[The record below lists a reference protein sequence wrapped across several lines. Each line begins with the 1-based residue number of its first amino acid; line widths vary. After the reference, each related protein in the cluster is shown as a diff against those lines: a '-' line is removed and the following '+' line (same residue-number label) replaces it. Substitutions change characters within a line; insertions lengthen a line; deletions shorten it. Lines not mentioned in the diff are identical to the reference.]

1 MKLTKLSALCAFACV
16 ALSGQAM
23 AATAITGATTT
34 PATGDALIV
43 NDANTNNR
51 VIYISGASAVQKGF
65 TSIVASLLS
74 GTPIWFSNASGTPN
88 DFQAVAGKLATA
100 TTNWPVGTNVILMY
114 RVKGGSAFGVD
125 PVARNTAIEALDVNT
140 TAAACLAG
148 TGAAATPYTC
158 TTTLASRTPDAGV
171 SDVAPAL
178 FHAAYNT
185 EGEPAHVAPALSPA
199 ELALLTPTP
208 IYGIAF
214 GVPVTANVLTTVA
227 NGATLPAL
235 NKAAVAA
242 IMTGNVGTWDL
253 VDSKM
258 AADDI
263 LICRRTPG
271 SGTQAVF
278 NMYFGNYPCN
288 TVDAFNVP
296 AGRDSSF
303 ADGDAPGTIWN
314 ATARTFTV
322 PTANTGGLIVI
333 ENSSSGNVRDCLNA
347 AANATAAVP
356 VSYTTSD
363 RDGVAVT
370 VTFNGPKK
378 AIGVLSMDSLSSST
392 TTSKWQ
398 FRSLDGAGTIT
409 QASSSV
415 APVTSGTGK
424 FPTVASYTDGTWD
437 MQGWVSF
444 NVPARTTGDK
454 LGVLNTF
461 LAKAQD
467 PAVLNSIAAL
477 KYVTAAMPGTP
488 DTTPTPTGLV
498 LRASYLGGNQC
509 APLNR
514 NL

>member
-1 MKLTKLSALCAFACV
+1 MKLNKLSALCALACV

-23 AATAITGATTT
+23 AATAITGATTDGT
-34 PATGDALIV
+34 PFTGHAAIIKNA
-43 NDANTNNR
+43 NDNGR

-65 TSIVASLLS
+65 TSIVSSLIS
-74 GTPIWFSNASGTPN
+74 GTPIWFNNTSGTAN
-88 DFQAVAGKLATA
+88 DFQAVAGPLATA

-140 TAAACLAG
+140 TANACTSG
-148 TGAAATPYTC
+148 TGAALTPYQC

-178 FHAAYNT
+178 FVSPTNT
-185 EGEPAHVAPALSPA
+185 EGETAAASLSA
-199 ELALLTPTP
+199 DELALLTPTP

-214 GVPVTANVLTTVA
+214 GVPVTANVKTTVA

-235 NKAAVAA
+235 NKAAISA
-242 IMTGNVGTWDL
+242 IMSGNVGTWNQ

-263 LICRRTPG
+263 VICRRTPG

-278 NMYFGNYPCN
+278 NMYFGNYPCD
-288 TVDAFNVP
+288 TVSANNAP
-296 AGRDSSF
+296 ANRDSSF
-303 ADGDAPGTIWN
+303 ADGDVPGTIWN
-314 ATARTFTV
+314 NGANTFTV

-347 AANATAAVP
+347 AATATAANP
-356 VSYTTSD
+356 VSYLTSD

-392 TTSKWQ
+392 TSSNWQ

-424 FPTVASYTDGTWD
+424 FPTVTSYTDGTWD

-444 NVPARTTGDK
+444 NVPARTTGEK
-454 LGVLNTF
+454 LEVLNTF

-467 PAVLNSIAAL
+467 PAVLNSISAL
-477 KYVTAAMPGTP
+477 KYVTAAMPGTA
-488 DTTPTPTGLV
+488 DPTATGLV
-498 LRASYLGGNQC
+498 LRSGYLSGNQC
-509 APLNR
+509 APYNR
-514 NL
+514 NN